1 MKKLT
6 IILVTLFLPLAGLLA
21 QDVYINPA
29 DPAFREK
36 YKSIDLEGKFS
47 MLAVSDNDNNYYI
60 VDFAQL
66 AGKFEKVY
74 FLNLVF
80 RSDKVVNIDP
90 DLKQDRIWFLAV
102 KTTKEQTVHE
112 YLLDLKK
119 KTETAAAGYT
129 EAEKEQWLQKN
140 DKYK

>member
-1 MKKLT
+1 MKKLS
-6 IILVTLFLPLAGLLA
+6 ILLITLFMPLAGLLA

-36 YKSIDLEGKFS
+36 YRNSISQVNFRAGGIRYE
-47 MLAVSDNDNNYYI
+47 NNYYI

-66 AGKFEKVY
+66 PGKFEKVY

-80 RSDKVVNIDP
+80 KSDKVVNIDP

-102 KTTKEQTVHE
+102 KTTRSRQCTIIFSTKEKNGNGRSRV
-112 YLLDLKK
+112 YGSRKD
-119 KTETAAAGYT
+119 
-129 EAEKEQWLQKN
+129 QWLQKN